1 MATQLSCPLFARSLT
16 LYLTVHIGLFS
27 LPGRQQ
33 VFKADISVYTSRNNQ
48 SRLFLVRSF
57 SAFSSDI
64 PYICYAIF

>member
-1 MATQLSCPLFARSLT
+1 MFVQ
-16 LYLTVHIGLFS
+16 TVHIGLFS
-27 LPGRQQ
+27 LPDRQQ
-33 VFKADISVYTSRNNQ
+33 VCKADISVYTSRNNQ